1 MAAANN
7 SNDRYAILA
16 EKWLNGTITPGEEKE
31 YADWYNSL
39 SADDK
44 VEVPF
49 EWAADR
55 EEHRKKLLALIMEKR
70 GRIVPLRTKVLRG
83 VAAAAAILIVVLGA
97 YKLVQNKPVPNPVAA
112 TPVKTPVNDIQP
124 GSNGAMLTLA
134 NGNVIVLDT
143 AKNGRLLN
151 DAGNNVMKINGT
163 ISFAHA
169 ANRAPGTIGYNTLST
184 PRARQQQLI
193 LSDGTV
199 IWMNA
204 ESSVKFPTAF
214 NGRTREIDVTGEVY
228 CEVAKDASK
237 PFIVHVNDAAV
248 QVLGTHFNIMA
259 YTNEPSLQTTLLEG
273 SVKFIKGR
281 NELLLKPG
289 QQSQLFPGDRLKF
302 IPDAD
307 TESATAWKNGRQVF
321 NGADIETLMRSLE
334 RWYDITVEYKG
345 PMPHRTFTGDIP
357 RTANLSEIVTLLEV
371 NKIKATLNA
380 ANKRLVL
387 EP

>member
-1 MAAANN
+1 MTAANN

-16 EKWLNGTITPGEEKE
+16 EKWLKGTITPGEEKE
-31 YADWYNSL
+31 YADWYNAL

-49 EWAADR
+49 EWAANR

-70 GRIVPLRTKVLRG
+70 GSVIPLRTKVLRR
-83 VAAAAAILIVVLGA
+83 VAAAAAILIAVLGG
-97 YKLVQNKPVPNPVAA
+97 YKLIQNKPVINPVAA
-112 TPVKTPVNDIQP
+112 TSGKTPVKDIKP
-124 GSNGAMLTLA
+124 GSNGAILTLA

-151 DAGNNVMKINGT
+151 GAGNNVMKINDA
-163 ISFAHA
+163 ISFANA
-169 ANRAPGTIGYNTLST
+169 ANRTPGSIEYNTLST

-193 LSDGTV
+193 LSDGTA
-199 IWMNA
+199 IWLNA
-204 ESSVKFPTAF
+204 ESSVKFPATF
-214 NGRTREIDVTGEVY
+214 NGNTREIDVTGEVY
-228 CEVAKDASK
+228 CEVAQDVSK
-237 PFIVHVNDAAV
+237 PFIVHVNDATV

-259 YTNEPSLQTTLLEG
+259 YANEPSLQTTLLEG
-273 SVKFIKGR
+273 AVKFTKGH

-307 TESATAWKNGRQVF
+307 AESATAWKNGKQVF
-321 NGADIETLMRSLE
+321 NGADIKTLMRSLE

-345 PMPHRTFTGDIP
+345 AMPHRTFTGDIP
-357 RTANLSEIVTLLEV
+357 RTVNLSEIVKLLEV
-371 NKIKATLNA
+371 NKIKATLDA